1 MDQTEDNKRYHL
13 IINVDEKYAI
23 VNALAFYHAH
33 HTLGALMD
41 EDEREQYMLAFQ
53 EDGPTFVDSLAT
65 KVANT
70 FWSLGSTDVSTVCKS
85 QALLSTYLTQTMR
98 DPNFIDEQ
106 RNADLLDAMAD
117 MAYEQEQAMRESE
130 EFEWDGIEEIS
141 SAERNACDHYNERYV
156 IND

>member
-1 MDQTEDNKRYHL
+1 MTEDNQRYHL

-33 HTLGALMD
+33 HIQGALMD

-53 EDGPTFVDSLAT
+53 EDGPTLVDSLAT

-85 QALLSTYLTQTMR
+85 QVFSLTYNNHACFQTHWSIAQST
-98 DPNFIDEQ
+98 N
-106 RNADLLDAMAD
+106 
-117 MAYEQEQAMRESE
+117 
-130 EFEWDGIEEIS
+130 
-141 SAERNACDHYNERYV
+141 
-156 IND
+156 

>member
-1 MDQTEDNKRYHL
+1 MTEDNKRYHL

-33 HTLGALMD
+33 HIQGALMD

-53 EDGPTFVDSLAT
+53 EDGPVFVDSLAT
-65 KVANT
+65 KIANT

-85 QALLSTYLTQTMR
+85 HAYCPLTSTQTMR
-98 DPNFIDEQ
+98 DSDFIDEQ

-117 MAYEQEQAMRESE
+117 RDNELREAMTETDPQEWELYDDQA
-130 EFEWDGIEEIS
+130 
-141 SAERNACDHYNERYV
+141 
-156 IND
+156 

>member
-1 MDQTEDNKRYHL
+1 MTEDNKRYHL

-33 HTLGALMD
+33 HIQGALMD

-53 EDGPTFVDSLAT
+53 EDGPSLVDSLAT
-65 KVANT
+65 RVANT
-70 FWSLGSTDVSTVCKS
+70 YWSLGIHDISTWCKS
-85 QALLSTYLTQTMR
+85 QSYRPLTSTQSMR

-117 MAYEQEQAMRESE
+117 RDQELREAMTETDPQEWELYDDQA
-130 EFEWDGIEEIS
+130 
-141 SAERNACDHYNERYV
+141 
-156 IND
+156 

>member
-85 QALLSTYLTQTMR
+85 QGLLSTYSIQAMPEL
-98 DPNFIDEQ
+98 DPNY
-106 RNADLLDAMAD
+106 NADLLDAMAD
-117 MAYEQEQAMRESE
+117 IAYQQEQAMREE
-130 EFEWDGIEEIS
+130 YELNPPELETYDDQ
-141 SAERNACDHYNERYV
+141 A
-156 IND
+156 